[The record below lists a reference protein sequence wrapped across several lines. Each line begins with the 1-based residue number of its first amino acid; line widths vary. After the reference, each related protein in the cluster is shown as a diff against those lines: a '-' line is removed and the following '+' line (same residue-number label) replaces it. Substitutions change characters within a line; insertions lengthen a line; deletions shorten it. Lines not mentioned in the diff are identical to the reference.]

1 MLVLTRSVD
10 ESVFIK
16 TSDGDI
22 QVMVCL
28 VGDASKV
35 PLGIN
40 APKHVLINREEIYER
55 DTVKNN

>member
-22 QVMVCL
+22 QVMVCRI
-28 VGDASKV
+28 GDNV
-35 PLGIN
+35 RLGFN
-40 APKHVLINREEIYER
+40 APKHIRIDREEHYER
-55 DTVKNN
+55 DTCTRD